1 MIKNILFDFGGVMVA
16 KESWGPVRRLEDKY
30 DFNKWFINKKIESL
44 ILDFEKWLL
53 SADMF
58 LFWLRK
64 KIWDELAN
72 ELYDF
77 WQDRS
82 DVIPFKEMFIL
93 VKNLREKG
101 YNCYLVSDTNS
112 IHKNANKLSWFYDV
126 FDEVILSCDIW
137 YSKQED
143 IRKWTTKIFD
153 YVFEELKIFPNE
165 SIFIDDLQEN
175 CELANKVG
183 IKTILMK
190 NPKQVI
196 SDLSGILGI
205 DL

>member
-1 MIKNILFDFGGVMVA
+1 M
-16 KESWGPVRRLEDKY
+16 
-30 DFNKWFINKKIESL
+30 
-44 ILDFEKWLL
+44 
-53 SADMF
+53 
-58 LFWLRK
+58 
-64 KIWDELAN
+64 
-72 ELYDF
+72 
-77 WQDRS
+77 
-82 DVIPFKEMFIL
+82 
-93 VKNLREKG
+93 
-101 YNCYLVSDTNS
+101 
-112 IHKNANKLSWFYDV
+112 
-126 FDEVILSCDIW
+126 
-137 YSKQED
+137 
-143 IRKWTTKIFD
+143 FD